1 MTMQQK
7 SAPWPYVRHRTSS
20 YRTASILSDTLQ
32 PAPAFYRAPLPAAD
46 PWISAHDPAF
56 LLRRLGLPQP
66 LPLFGYQVSPGP
78 DRLLD

>member
-7 SAPWPYVRHRTSS
+7 SAPWPYLRQAPHQL
-20 YRTASILSDTLQ
+20 LSHGIYIERLGGDTLLL
-32 PAPAFYRAPLPAAD
+32 PSIRAPLPAAD

-78 DRLLD
+78 DR